1 MTPNECLS
9 YWLIEELVSQG
20 ITQFC
25 ISPGSRSTPLTVAAA
40 RHPQANTKI
49 FLDER
54 AAAYFALGWARATD
68 QAAVLICTSGTAGAN
83 YYPAIIEASVE
94 HLPLLAITADRPPE
108 LQQTGANQ
116 TVDQNRLFG
125 SHTRW
130 FYDPGCP
137 DPTLQEST
145 AKSWAAQAVLR
156 SAHPDPGPVHLNI
169 PFREPFLSNES
180 PTLPKVS
187 SPDFQ
192 LSIPIQKLAKGDL
205 QALRQHLKA
214 DRGLVTLGELPVRAH
229 HAVGKFLEKLNWPVF
244 ADTTSGFRFGHLT
257 QRIDLADQLLLQDH
271 WRKAEPE
278 VWIHLGNQYVS
289 KRWLQ
294 WWQDCNSTRK
304 IVITNHPERQIPSQ
318 RSHWRLQLD
327 WEELEEILPLTVAS
341 PSRTQWLE
349 QWKLG
354 SQALEEQMAQWW
366 DQTERFGEVSIVRE
380 LIRQMPIE
388 RALFVGNS
396 LSIRQVDMLSTTRNP
411 PLRVAANRG
420 ASGIDG
426 QIATACGWAM
436 GHRQPTTI
444 LLGDLSAIHDLNS
457 LLLFRESPVPMTLV
471 ILNNDGGGIFS
482 MLPISKQKDVFERFF
497 GTPHGCEFSKVAAM
511 FDLPY
516 FQPENLEQLQNS
528 FQEAWRSNKSSLIEV
543 KTDREQTA
551 AHLLA
556 WQDHVK
562 NHA

>member
-1 MTPNECLS
+1 M
-9 YWLIEELVSQG
+9 IRQ
-20 ITQFC
+20 
-25 ISPGSRSTPLTVAAA
+25 
-40 RHPQANTKI
+40 
-49 FLDER
+49 
-54 AAAYFALGWARATD
+54 
-68 QAAVLICTSGTAGAN
+68 
-83 YYPAIIEASVE
+83 
-94 HLPLLAITADRPPE
+94 
-108 LQQTGANQ
+108 
-116 TVDQNRLFG
+116 
-125 SHTRW
+125 
-130 FYDPGCP
+130 
-137 DPTLQEST
+137 TLQ
-145 AKSWAAQAVLR
+145 
-156 SAHPDPGPVHLNI
+156 
-169 PFREPFLSNES
+169 
-180 PTLPKVS
+180 
-187 SPDFQ
+187 
-192 LSIPIQKLAKGDL
+192 
-205 QALRQHLKA
+205 A
-214 DRGLVTLGELPVRAH
+214 DRGLVTLGSSQFVLTTR
-229 HAVGKFLEKLNWPVF
+229 GFLEKLNWPVF

-304 IVITNHPERQIPSQ
+304 IVITNHSDRQDPSQ
-318 RSHWRLQLD
+318 CPHWRLQLD
-327 WEELEEILPLTVAS
+327 WEELGNSSPHGSKSVTNSVARTMEAGF
-341 PSRTQWLE
+341 PSIGRADGTMVGSNREVRRSIYRSGADSSNAHRTCP
-349 QWKLG
+349 
-354 SQALEEQMAQWW
+354 
-366 DQTERFGEVSIVRE
+366 FC
-380 LIRQMPIE
+380 
-388 RALFVGNS
+388 GNS
-396 LSIRQVDMLSTTRNP
+396 LPIREVDMLSTTRNT

-457 LLLFRESPVPMTLV
+457 LLLFRESPVPMTLI
-471 ILNNDGGGIFS
+471 ILNNDGGGFFNAT
-482 MLPISKQKDVFERFF
+482 ISKQKDVFERFF

-516 FQPENLEQLQNS
+516 FQPENLEQLQKS

>member
-9 YWLIEELVSQG
+9 YWLIEELVAQG

-40 RHPQANTKI
+40 RHPQAITQI

-54 AAAYFALGWARATD
+54 TAAYFALGWARATD

-137 DPTLQEST
+137 DQTLQEST
-145 AKSWAAQAVLR
+145 VKSWAAQAVLR
-156 SAHPDPGPVHLNI
+156 STYPDPGPVHLNI
-169 PFREPFLSNES
+169 PFREPFLADKEPSLPKE
-180 PTLPKVS
+180 TLPN
-187 SPDFQ
+187 FQ
-192 LSIPIQKLAKGDL
+192 LGIPRQKLAMEYL
-205 QALRQHLKA
+205 QVLRQILKA
-214 DRGLVTLGELPVRAH
+214 DRGLVTLGELPIRAQSS
-229 HAVGKFLEKLNWPVF
+229 VGNFLKKLNWPVF
-244 ADTTSGFRFGHLT
+244 ADTTSGFRFGNLT

-271 WRKAEPE
+271 WRKTEPE
-278 VWIHLGNQYVS
+278 VWIHLGNQFVS

-318 RSHWRLQLD
+318 RSQWRLQMEWEALD
-327 WEELEEILPLTVAS
+327 EILSSTEAN

-354 SQALEEQMAQWW
+354 SQALEEQAAQWW
-366 DQTERFGEVSIVRE
+366 DKTERFGEVSIVRE
-380 LIRQMPIE
+380 LVRQIPTKH
-388 RALFVGNS
+388 ALFVGNS
-396 LSIRQVDMLSTTRNP
+396 LPIREVDMLSATRNT

-444 LLGDLSAIHDLNS
+444 LLGDLSAMHDLNS
-457 LLLFRESPVPMTLV
+457 LLLIRESQVPMTLI

-482 MLPISKQKDVFERFF
+482 MLPISTQKDVFERFF
-497 GTPHGCEFSKVAAM
+497 GTPHGCEFLKVAAM

-516 FQPENLEQLQNS
+516 FQPKNLKQLQKS
-528 FQEAWRSNKSSLIEV
+528 FHEAWHSNKSSLIEV

-551 AHLLA
+551 AQLMA

-562 NHA
+562 NQA

>member
-9 YWLIEELVSQG
+9 YWLIEELVAQG

-40 RHPQANTKI
+40 RHPQAITQI

-137 DPTLQEST
+137 DQTLQEST
-145 AKSWAAQAVLR
+145 FKSWAAQAVLR
-156 SAHPDPGPVHLNI
+156 SAYPDPGPVHLNI
-169 PFREPFLSNES
+169 PFREPFLADKEPS
-180 PTLPKVS
+180 LPKEAL
-187 SPDFQ
+187 PNFQ
-192 LSIPIQKLAKGDL
+192 LGIPHQKLAMEDL
-205 QALRQHLKA
+205 QVLRQILKA
-214 DRGLVTLGELPVRAH
+214 DRGLVTLGELPIRAQSS
-229 HAVGKFLEKLNWPVF
+229 VGNFLKKLNWPVF
-244 ADTTSGFRFGHLT
+244 ADTTSGFRFGNLT

-278 VWIHLGNQYVS
+278 VWIHLGNQFVS

-318 RSHWRLQLD
+318 RSHWRLQMD
-327 WEELEEILPLTVAS
+327 WEALDEILSSTEANL
-341 PSRTQWLE
+341 SRTQWLE

-354 SQALEEQMAQWW
+354 SQALEEQAAQWW
-366 DQTERFGEVSIVRE
+366 DKTERFGEVSIVRE
-380 LIRQMPIE
+380 LVRQIPTE
-388 RALFVGNS
+388 HALFVGNS
-396 LSIRQVDMLSTTRNP
+396 LPIREVDMLSANRNI

-444 LLGDLSAIHDLNS
+444 LLGDLSAMHDLNS
-457 LLLFRESPVPMTLV
+457 LLLIRESQVPMTLI

-482 MLPISKQKDVFERFF
+482 MLPISNQKDVFEGFLV
-497 GTPHGCEFSKVAAM
+497 HHMVAN
-511 FDLPY
+511 F
-516 FQPENLEQLQNS
+516 
-528 FQEAWRSNKSSLIEV
+528 
-543 KTDREQTA
+543 
-551 AHLLA
+551 
-556 WQDHVK
+556 
-562 NHA
+562 

>member
-9 YWLIEELVSQG
+9 YWLIEELVAQG

-40 RHPQANTKI
+40 RHPRANTKI

-116 TVDQNRLFG
+116 TVDQSRLFG

-130 FYDPGCP
+130 FCDPGCP
-137 DPTLQEST
+137 DQTLQENT
-145 AKSWAAQAVLR
+145 VKSWAAQAVQR
-156 SAHPDPGPVHLNI
+156 SAYPDPGPVHLNI
-169 PFREPFLSNES
+169 PFREPFLTDKQFS
-180 PTLPKVS
+180 LPRVS
-187 SPDFQ
+187 TPYFQ
-192 LSIPIQKLAKGDL
+192 IGVPRQKLAKEDL
-205 QALRQHLKA
+205 QALSQILQA
-214 DRGLVTLGELPVRAH
+214 DLGLVTLGELPVRTH
-229 HAVGKFLEKLNWPVF
+229 HSVGNFLKKLNWPVF

-278 VWIHLGNQYVS
+278 VWIHLGNQFVS

-294 WWQDCNSTRK
+294 WWQ
-304 IVITNHPERQIPSQ
+304 
-318 RSHWRLQLD
+318 D
-327 WEELEEILPLTVAS
+327 WEELEEILPLTGAS
-341 PSRTQWLE
+341 PSRIQWLE

-388 RALFVGNS
+388 HALFVGNS
-396 LSIRQVDMLSTTRNP
+396 LPIREVDMLSTTRNA

-457 LLLFRESPVPMTLV
+457 LLLFRESPVPMTLI

-482 MLPISKQKDVFERFF
+482 MLPISKQKDVFEGFF

-516 FQPENLEQLQNS
+516 FQPKNLEQLQKS
-528 FQEAWRSNKSSLIEV
+528 FQEAWHSNKSSLIEV

-551 AHLLA
+551 AQLLA

>member
-9 YWLIEELVSQG
+9 YWLIEELVAQG

-145 AKSWAAQAVLR
+145 VKSWAAQAVLR

-192 LSIPIQKLAKGDL
+192 LSIPIQKPAKEDL
-205 QALRQHLKA
+205 HVLRTILQA

-229 HAVGKFLEKLNWPVF
+229 HSVGIFLEKLNWPVF

-257 QRIDLADQLLLQDH
+257 QRIDLADQLLVKNH

-304 IVITNHPERQIPSQ
+304 ILITNHSERQDPSQ
-318 RSHWRLQLD
+318 CPHWRLQLD

-366 DQTERFGEVSIVRE
+366 DQTERFGEISIVRE

-388 RALFVGNS
+388 NALFVGNS
-396 LSIRQVDMLSTTRNP
+396 LPVREVDMLSTTRNT
-411 PLRVAANRG
+411 PLQIAANRG

>member
-9 YWLIEELVSQG
+9 YWLIEELVAQG

-145 AKSWAAQAVLR
+145 VKSWAAQAVLR

-257 QRIDLADQLLLQDH
+257 QRIDLADQLLLKNH

-304 IVITNHPERQIPSQ
+304 IVITNHSERQDPSQ
-318 RSHWRLQLD
+318 CPHWRLQLD

-396 LSIRQVDMLSTTRNP
+396 LPIREVDMLSTTRNT
-411 PLRVAANRG
+411 PLQIAANRG

>member
-1 MTPNECLS
+1 
-9 YWLIEELVSQG
+9 
-20 ITQFC
+20 
-25 ISPGSRSTPLTVAAA
+25 
-40 RHPQANTKI
+40 
-49 FLDER
+49 
-54 AAAYFALGWARATD
+54 
-68 QAAVLICTSGTAGAN
+68 
-83 YYPAIIEASVE
+83 
-94 HLPLLAITADRPPE
+94 
-108 LQQTGANQ
+108 
-116 TVDQNRLFG
+116 
-125 SHTRW
+125 
-130 FYDPGCP
+130 
-137 DPTLQEST
+137 

-271 WRKAEPE
+271 WREAGPE

-396 LSIRQVDMLSTTRNP
+396 LPIREVDMLSTTRNA

-482 MLPISKQKDVFERFF
+482 LLPISKQKDVFERFF

-516 FQPENLEQLQNS
+516 FQPENLEQLRNS

>member
-1 MTPNECLS
+1 M
-9 YWLIEELVSQG
+9 
-20 ITQFC
+20 
-25 ISPGSRSTPLTVAAA
+25 
-40 RHPQANTKI
+40 
-49 FLDER
+49 
-54 AAAYFALGWARATD
+54 
-68 QAAVLICTSGTAGAN
+68 
-83 YYPAIIEASVE
+83 
-94 HLPLLAITADRPPE
+94 
-108 LQQTGANQ
+108 
-116 TVDQNRLFG
+116 
-125 SHTRW
+125 
-130 FYDPGCP
+130 
-137 DPTLQEST
+137 
-145 AKSWAAQAVLR
+145 
-156 SAHPDPGPVHLNI
+156 
-169 PFREPFLSNES
+169 
-180 PTLPKVS
+180 
-187 SPDFQ
+187 
-192 LSIPIQKLAKGDL
+192 
-205 QALRQHLKA
+205 
-214 DRGLVTLGELPVRAH
+214 
-229 HAVGKFLEKLNWPVF
+229 
-244 ADTTSGFRFGHLT
+244 
-257 QRIDLADQLLLQDH
+257 LQDH

-294 WWQDCNSTRK
+294 WWQDSNSTRK
-304 IVITNHPERQIPSQ
+304 IVITNHSDRQDPSQ
-318 RSHWRLQLD
+318 CPHWRLQLD

-388 RALFVGNS
+388 NALFVGNS
-396 LSIRQVDMLSTTRNP
+396 LPIREVDMLSTTRNA

-482 MLPISKQKDVFERFF
+482 LLPISKQKDLFERFF

-516 FQPENLEQLQNS
+516 FQPENLEQLQKS
-528 FQEAWRSNKSSLIEV
+528 FQEAWRSNKPSLIEV

-562 NHA
+562 NYV

>member
-9 YWLIEELVSQG
+9 YWLIEELVAQG

-25 ISPGSRSTPLTVAAA
+25 ISPGSRSTPLTFAAA

-145 AKSWAAQAVLR
+145 VKSWAAQAVLR

-257 QRIDLADQLLLQDH
+257 QRIDLADQLLLKNH

-304 IVITNHPERQIPSQ
+304 IVITNHSERQDPSQ
-318 RSHWRLQLD
+318 CPHWRLQLD

-396 LSIRQVDMLSTTRNP
+396 LPIREVDMLSTTRNT
-411 PLRVAANRG
+411 PLQIAANRG

>member
-9 YWLIEELVSQG
+9 YWLIEELVAQG

-40 RHPQANTKI
+40 RHPRANTKI

-68 QAAVLICTSGTAGAN
+68 QPAILICTSGTAGAN

-145 AKSWAAQAVLR
+145 VKSWAAQAVLR

-192 LSIPIQKLAKGDL
+192 LSIPIQKPAKGDL
-205 QALRQHLKA
+205 QALRTILQA

-229 HAVGKFLEKLNWPVF
+229 HSVGIFLEKLNWPVF

-271 WRKAEPE
+271 WREAGPE

-396 LSIRQVDMLSTTRNP
+396 LPIRQVDMLSTTRNA

>member
-9 YWLIEELVSQG
+9 YWLIEELVAQG

-40 RHPQANTKI
+40 RHPQTNTKI

-145 AKSWAAQAVLR
+145 VKSWAAQAVLR

-229 HAVGKFLEKLNWPVF
+229 HSVGIFLEKLNWPVF

-271 WRKAEPE
+271 WREAGPE

-396 LSIRQVDMLSTTRNP
+396 LPIREVDMLSTTRNT
-411 PLRVAANRG
+411 PLQIAANRG

>member
-9 YWLIEELVSQG
+9 YWLIEELVAQG

-68 QAAVLICTSGTAGAN
+68 QPAILICTSGTAGAN

-145 AKSWAAQAVLR
+145 VKSWAAQAVLR

-180 PTLPKVS
+180 PTLSKVS

-192 LSIPIQKLAKGDL
+192 LSIPTQKLAKEDL

-271 WRKAEPE
+271 WREAGPE

-304 IVITNHPERQIPSQ
+304 IVITNHPERQDPSQ
-318 RSHWRLQLD
+318 CPHWRLQLD

-396 LSIRQVDMLSTTRNP
+396 LPIREVDMLSTTRNT
-411 PLRVAANRG
+411 PLQIAANRG

>member
-9 YWLIEELVSQG
+9 YWLIEELVAQG

-54 AAAYFALGWARATD
+54 AAAYFALGWARSTD

-137 DPTLQEST
+137 DQTLQEST
-145 AKSWAAQAVLR
+145 VKSWAAQAVLR
-156 SAHPDPGPVHLNI
+156 SAYPDPGPVHLNI
-169 PFREPFLSNES
+169 PFREPFLSNEQ
-180 PTLPKVS
+180 PNLPKVS

-192 LSIPIQKLAKGDL
+192 LSIPRQKLAKGNL
-205 QALRQHLKA
+205 QALRQTLKA

-229 HAVGKFLEKLNWPVF
+229 HSVRNFLEKLNWPVF

-294 WWQDCNSTRK
+294 WWQDRNSTRK
-304 IVITNHPERQIPSQ
+304 IVITNHSDRQDPSQ
-318 RSHWRLQLD
+318 
-327 WEELEEILPLTVAS
+327 
-341 PSRTQWLE
+341 
-349 QWKLG
+349 
-354 SQALEEQMAQWW
+354 
-366 DQTERFGEVSIVRE
+366 
-380 LIRQMPIE
+380 
-388 RALFVGNS
+388 
-396 LSIRQVDMLSTTRNP
+396 
-411 PLRVAANRG
+411 
-420 ASGIDG
+420 
-426 QIATACGWAM
+426 C
-436 GHRQPTTI
+436 
-444 LLGDLSAIHDLNS
+444 
-457 LLLFRESPVPMTLV
+457 
-471 ILNNDGGGIFS
+471 
-482 MLPISKQKDVFERFF
+482 
-497 GTPHGCEFSKVAAM
+497 PH
-511 FDLPY
+511 
-516 FQPENLEQLQNS
+516 
-528 FQEAWRSNKSSLIEV
+528 
-543 KTDREQTA
+543 
-551 AHLLA
+551 
-556 WQDHVK
+556 
-562 NHA
+562 

>member
-9 YWLIEELVSQG
+9 YWLIEELVAQG

-68 QAAVLICTSGTAGAN
+68 QPAVLICTSGTAGAN

-145 AKSWAAQAVLR
+145 VKSWAAQAVLR

-180 PTLPKVS
+180 PTLSKVS

-192 LSIPIQKLAKGDL
+192 LSIPIQKPAKEDL

-229 HAVGKFLEKLNWPVF
+229 HSVGIFLEKLNWPVF

-396 LSIRQVDMLSTTRNP
+396 LPIREVDMLSTNRNA

>member
-9 YWLIEELVSQG
+9 YWLIEELVAQG

-145 AKSWAAQAVLR
+145 VKSWAAQAVLR

-187 SPDFQ
+187 LPDFQ

-244 ADTTSGFRFGHLT
+244 ADTTSGFRFGHLI

-271 WRKAEPE
+271 WREAGPA
-278 VWIHLGNQYVS
+278 VWIHLGNQFVS

-294 WWQDCNSTRK
+294 WWQDCNSTRR

-366 DQTERFGEVSIVRE
+366 DQTQMFGEVSIVRE

-388 RALFVGNS
+388 HALFVGNS
-396 LSIRQVDMLSTTRNP
+396 LPIREVDMLSTTRNA

-482 MLPISKQKDVFERFF
+482 LLPISKQKDVFERFF

-551 AHLLA
+551 AHLLT

-562 NHA
+562 NNV

>member
-1 MTPNECLS
+1 MTPNEYLS
-9 YWLIEELVSQG
+9 YWLIEELVAQG

-25 ISPGSRSTPLTVAAA
+25 ISPGSRSSPLTVAAA
-40 RHPQANTKI
+40 RHPRANTQI

-68 QAAVLICTSGTAGAN
+68 QAAALICTSGTAGAN

-94 HLPLLAITADRPPE
+94 HMPLLAITADRPPE

-137 DPTLQEST
+137 DQTLQEST
-145 AKSWAAQAVLR
+145 VKSWAAQAVLR
-156 SAHPDPGPVHLNI
+156 SIYPDAGPVHLNI
-169 PFREPFLSNES
+169 PFREPFLSNEQLS
-180 PTLPKVS
+180 LPKVI
-187 SPDFQ
+187 SPNFQ
-192 LSIPIQKLAKGDL
+192 LGVPRQKLAAEDL
-205 QALRQHLKA
+205 QALRQILRA
-214 DRGLVTLGELPVRAH
+214 DHGLVTIGELSVRAQTP
-229 HAVGKFLEKLNWPVF
+229 VENFLEKLNWPVF
-244 ADTTSGFRFGHLT
+244 ADTTSGFRFGNLN

-278 VWIHLGNQYVS
+278 IWIHLGNQFVS
-289 KRWLQ
+289 KRWLR

-304 IVITNHPERQIPSQ
+304 IIITNHPERQDPSQ

-327 WEELEEILPLTVAS
+327 WEELEEILSSTEAS

-354 SQALEEQMAQWW
+354 SQALEEQAAQWW
-366 DQTERFGEVSIVRE
+366 DLTERFGEVSIVRE
-380 LIRQMPIE
+380 LVRQIPTE
-388 RALFVGNS
+388 YALFVGNS
-396 LSIRQVDMLSTTRNP
+396 LPIREVDMLSANRNT

-444 LLGDLSAIHDLNS
+444 LLGDLSSMHDLNS
-457 LLLFRESPVPMTLV
+457 LLLIRESPVPMTLI

-482 MLPISKQKDVFERFF
+482 MLPIYKQKDVFESFF

-511 FDLPY
+511 FDIPC
-516 FQPENLEQLQNS
+516 FQPENLEQLCKS
-528 FQEAWRSNKSSLIEV
+528 YQEAWHSKKSSLIEV
-543 KTDREQTA
+543 KTGREQTA
-551 AHLLA
+551 AQLLA
-556 WQDHVK
+556 WQEHVK
-562 NHA
+562 NHV

>member
-1 MTPNECLS
+1 M
-9 YWLIEELVSQG
+9 
-20 ITQFC
+20 
-25 ISPGSRSTPLTVAAA
+25 
-40 RHPQANTKI
+40 
-49 FLDER
+49 
-54 AAAYFALGWARATD
+54 
-68 QAAVLICTSGTAGAN
+68 
-83 YYPAIIEASVE
+83 
-94 HLPLLAITADRPPE
+94 LAITADRPPE

-137 DPTLQEST
+137 DQTLQEST
-145 AKSWAAQAVLR
+145 VKSWAAQAVLR

-192 LSIPIQKLAKGDL
+192 LSIPIQKLAKRDL

-257 QRIDLADQLLLQDH
+257 QRIDLADQLLLKNH

-304 IVITNHPERQIPSQ
+304 IVITNHSERQDPSQ
-318 RSHWRLQLD
+318 CPHWRLQLD

-396 LSIRQVDMLSTTRNP
+396 LPIRQVDMLSTTRNA

-516 FQPENLEQLQNS
+516 FQPENLEQLRNS

>member
-1 MTPNECLS
+1 MTPNEYLS
-9 YWLIEELVSQG
+9 YWLIEELVAQG

-40 RHPQANTKI
+40 RHPHANTQI

-68 QAAVLICTSGTAGAN
+68 QAAALICTSGTAGAN
-83 YYPAIIEASVE
+83 YYPAIIEANVE

-130 FYDPGCP
+130 FCDPGCP
-137 DPTLQEST
+137 DQNLQENT
-145 AKSWAAQAVLR
+145 VKSWAAQAVQQ
-156 SAHPDPGPVHLNI
+156 SAYPDPGPVHLNI
-169 PFREPFLSNES
+169 PFREPFLTDKQFS
-180 PTLPKVS
+180 LPRVS
-187 SPDFQ
+187 SPYFQ
-192 LSIPIQKLAKGDL
+192 IGVPRQKLAKEDL
-205 QALRQHLKA
+205 QALSQILQA
-214 DRGLVTLGELPVRAH
+214 DLGLVTLGELPVRAH
-229 HAVGKFLEKLNWPVF
+229 HSVGNFLEKLNWPVF

-304 IVITNHPERQIPSQ
+304 IVITNHSDRQDPSQ
-318 RSHWRLQLD
+318 CPHWRLQLD

-380 LIRQMPIE
+380 LVRQMPKE
-388 RALFVGNS
+388 HALFVGNS
-396 LSIRQVDMLSTTRNP
+396 LPIREVDMFSVSRKTPSRI
-411 PLRVAANRG
+411 AANRG

-436 GHRQPTTI
+436 GHRQPTII
-444 LLGDLSAIHDLNS
+444 LLGDLSAMHDLNS
-457 LLLFRESPVPMTLV
+457 LLLLRESPVPMTLI

-482 MLPISKQKDVFERFF
+482 MLPVSKQKDVFERFF
-497 GTPHGCEFSKVAAM
+497 GTPHGCEFTKVAAM

-516 FQPENLEQLQNS
+516 FQPENLEQFQKS
-528 FQEAWRSNKSSLIEV
+528 FQEAWQSKKSSLIEV
-543 KTDREQTA
+543 KTDRKKTVAQ
-551 AHLLA
+551 LQA
-556 WQDHVK
+556 WQDHAK
-562 NHA
+562 NCA